1 MMSSFTFKGIRSDDL
16 GLIIQSPMIRPTW
29 EQETEFTPIPGRP
42 RQNPC
47 TKTWY
52 KNSELTAYAV
62 ISDAAAAKLHDIYLA
77 LRGYGVLSISTAE
90 SEVLYAYAHLPVPE
104 SKALLMAELPI
115 VFECEPFA
123 YASADTTVDIS
134 TANPYAQITYNGTVF
149 ADPVITFKPSTSS
162 TQISCNGKTIIVT
175 TPQEII
181 GAGYPNTYSIT
192 LDCEG
197 ELAYYTR
204 PGGDNVACTELTKG
218 PFPRL
223 HVGDNYIGHTALLSA
238 SVTYRERWY

>member
-1 MMSSFTFKGIRSDDL
+1 MSSFVYNGISSDTL
-16 GLIIQSPMIRPTW
+16 ELIITQPIVRPTW
-29 EQETEFTPIPGRP
+29 APSTDFTPIPGRP
-42 RQNPC
+42 RQSPY

-52 KNSELTAYAV
+52 NNSELTIYAV
-62 ISDAAAAKLHDIYLA
+62 VADASAAKMHDIYSK
-77 LRGYGVLSISTAE
+77 LRGYGVLSISTAPG
-90 SEVLYAYAHLPVPE
+90 EVLYAYAHLPVPE
-104 SKALLMAELPI
+104 AKALLMAELPI

-149 ADPVITFKPSTSS
+149 ADPEITFKPSTSS